1 MTKLCSAF
9 FKYENNLKI
18 GWEKYRTVLK
28 CTQMRA
34 RVEKKVRRGLEQV
47 MDHTLVNP
55 NQMRHFVIKV
65 QDNSYD
71 DAPLY
76 LMIEDGDFALPLAV
90 QGTNIMA
97 DTGTPTEEELQTCN
111 HITLSSQHPW
121 DTHRVRFPQPSR
133 TVQEEVEMLRTIGA
147 VGVERSNDQD
157 IT

>member
-1 MTKLCSAF
+1 
-9 FKYENNLKI
+9 
-18 GWEKYRTVLK
+18 
-28 CTQMRA
+28 
-34 RVEKKVRRGLEQV
+34 

-76 LMIEDGDFALPLAV
+76 LMTEDGDFALPLTV
-90 QGTNIMA
+90 QGTSIMA
-97 DTGTPTEEELQTCN
+97 DTRTLTEEELQICN
-111 HITLSSQHPW
+111 HNTISLRHPW